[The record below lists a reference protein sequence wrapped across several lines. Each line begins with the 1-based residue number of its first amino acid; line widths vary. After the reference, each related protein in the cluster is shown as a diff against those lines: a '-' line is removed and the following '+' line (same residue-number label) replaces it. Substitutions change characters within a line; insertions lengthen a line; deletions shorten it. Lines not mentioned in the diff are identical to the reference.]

1 MTKILV
7 LMFCFVT
14 TPAWGQ
20 VACINADEG
29 KDKLMTIGQLPIFA
43 GLSKR
48 GHITEIWLNH
58 TDTTWT
64 ALYILPQQQK
74 LMCIVDSGTISSQL
88 KPKTDQ
94 RAESK

>member
-1 MTKILV
+1 MIKIFV

-20 VACINADEG
+20 VACIDATEG
-29 KDKLMTIGQLPIFA
+29 KEKLITIGQLPIFA

-48 GHITEIWLNH
+48 GHITEIWVNRK
-58 TDTTWT
+58 DTTWT

-74 LMCIVDSGTISSQL
+74 LMCIVDSGSISSQIE
-88 KPKTDQ
+88 PKTNQ

>member
-7 LMFCFVT
+7 LMLCFVT

-20 VACINADEG
+20 VACIDATEG
-29 KDKLMTIGQLPIFA
+29 KAKLITIGQLPIFA

-48 GHITEIWLNH
+48 GHITEIWVNH
-58 TDTTWT
+58 EDTTWT

-88 KPKTDQ
+88 QIKNEQ

>member
-1 MTKILV
+1 MSKILV

-20 VACINADEG
+20 VACIDATE
-29 KDKLMTIGQLPIFA
+29 DKEKLITIGQLPIFA

-58 TDTTWT
+58 KDTTWT
-64 ALYILPQQQK
+64 ALYILPQEQK
-74 LMCIVDSGTISSQL
+74 LMCIVDSGSISSQI
-88 KPKTDQ
+88 KPKTYQ
-94 RAESK
+94 RAKSK